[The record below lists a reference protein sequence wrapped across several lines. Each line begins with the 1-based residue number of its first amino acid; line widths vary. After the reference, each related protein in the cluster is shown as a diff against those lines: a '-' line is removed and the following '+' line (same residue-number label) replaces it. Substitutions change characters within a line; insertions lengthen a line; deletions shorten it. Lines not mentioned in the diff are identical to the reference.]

1 MCRHSTSDVRSWSK
15 ASMNSMLIS
24 RFGSRSS
31 LRKFHRTCFLG
42 VYIKQD
48 LLQLEVQFK
57 ASLVGCTSHAFFI
70 QFLILVAHTRFG
82 SFMGLFII
90 WEGFCSYQ
98 LIKEKKTTTTSTTK
112 QKANKIDVNVQ
123 TCHFVQAN
131 EITAVGFVALT
142 NRILALRLHFVQVQI
157 YCCWRSVTLL
167 NMPYSIFASFQKKVS
182 LNGNFPYRFFFVI
195 EKYQI

>member
-1 MCRHSTSDVRSWSK
+1 MLSSSIYKTRPVTTRSSIQSQFIGVHISPLLHSFF
-15 ASMNSMLIS
+15 N
-24 RFGSRSS
+24 FSRSHPIWFIHGS
-31 LRKFHRTCFLG
+31 IYNLGRFL
-42 VYIKQD
+42 
-48 LLQLEVQFK
+48 
-57 ASLVGCTSHAFFI
+57 
-70 QFLILVAHTRFG
+70 FLST
-82 SFMGLFII
+82 
-90 WEGFCSYQ
+90 YQ
-98 LIKEKKTTTTSTTK
+98 RKKTTTTSTTK

-167 NMPYSIFASFQKKVS
+167 NMPYSIFASFQRKVS
-182 LNGNFPYRFFFVI
+182 LNGNFPYRFLIVI

>member
-1 MCRHSTSDVRSWSK
+1 
-15 ASMNSMLIS
+15 MLIS

-57 ASLVGCTSHAFFI
+57 ASLVGCTSHPFFI
-70 QFLILVAHTRFG
+70 HFFNFSRSHPIWFIHGSIYNLGRFLFLST
-82 SFMGLFII
+82 
-90 WEGFCSYQ
+90 YQ
-98 LIKEKKTTTTSTTK
+98 RKKTTTTSTTK
-112 QKANKIDVNVQ
+112 KKANKIDVNVQ

-142 NRILALRLHFVQVQI
+142 NRILALRLHFLQVKM

-182 LNGNFPYRFFFVI
+182 LNGNFPYRFLIVI